1 MSLLYHSSTRL
12 IRPNLMEE
20 LQTTQKEILVAG
32 GSSALIEFVI
42 SVYRFA
48 IKICHGCNFWH
59 SLFSLVLNLSCSVSP
74 FKGCAELCIAYHVIS
89 QPSFTNYIRIFPVFI
104 SGWILPVKCS
114 CRVMKKKSTYFIREH

>member
-42 SVYRFA
+42 LVYRFA
-48 IKICHGCNFWH
+48 IKY
-59 SLFSLVLNLSCSVSP
+59 
-74 FKGCAELCIAYHVIS
+74 ATAA
-89 QPSFTNYIRIFPVFI
+89 I
-104 SGWILPVKCS
+104 SGIPYLV
-114 CRVMKKKSTYFIREH
+114 